1 MLYEKMIGWLMFA
14 WVGSGAEAFK
24 SLIKKY
30 QDTKL
35 EGTIM
40 FIHTNGDMETR
51 EYRNDVIN

>member
-1 MLYEKMIGWLMFA
+1 MLYEKMKDWLLFA
-14 WVGSGAEAFK
+14 WVGSGEEAFK

-30 QDTKL
+30 QNTKL

-40 FIHTNGDMETR
+40 FIHANGDMETR